1 MHWLCPLHP
10 VVLSPTFSSL
20 CMFISLD
27 LMLLLS
33 KTKSHVCHYMVITLV
48 DTRHIWKFCKNPLLS
63 CLRQLGY
70 ALLRRVL
77 IFGSPTCWLLTL
89 WLPLLLS
96 LLLIVLA
103 LMQPNLCYV
112 RMLVGCMFS
121 NGDMISELW
130 CRDET
135 EGILWTAATRLC
147 YSARAGI
154 EVSSHDPLQDCID
167 VLFSRELLLDYLS
180 FSCQKICTSN

>member
-1 MHWLCPLHP
+1 
-10 VVLSPTFSSL
+10 
-20 CMFISLD
+20 
-27 LMLLLS
+27 MLLLS
-33 KTKSHVCHYMVITLV
+33 KTKSHVRHYMVITLV

-70 ALLRRVL
+70 ALLRCVL

-121 NGDMISELW
+121 NGDTISELW

-135 EGILWTAATRLC
+135 ESLLWRATQVCATWHALVLRFLVMIHYRTTPMC
-147 YSARAGI
+147 YFH
-154 EVSSHDPLQDCID
+154 ESSSLIISPYLVKRSVRRTRYHRTS
-167 VLFSRELLLDYLS
+167 FWSRPTVNLWRT
-180 FSCQKICTSN
+180 CH

>member
-1 MHWLCPLHP
+1 MHCLCPPNLICF
-10 VVLSPTFSSL
+10 VSNSFKSL
-20 CMFISLD
+20 DVTSLD

-48 DTRHIWKFCKNPLLS
+48 DTRRIWKFCKNPLLS

-70 ALLRRVL
+70 ALLRCVL

-154 EVSSHDPLQDCID
+154 KVSSHDPLQDCID
-167 VLFSRELLLDYLS
+167 VLFSCELLLDYLS
-180 FSCQKICTSN
+180 LSCQKICTSN

>member
-1 MHWLCPLHP
+1 M
-10 VVLSPTFSSL
+10 
-20 CMFISLD
+20 
-27 LMLLLS
+27 
-33 KTKSHVCHYMVITLV
+33 
-48 DTRHIWKFCKNPLLS
+48 DTRRIWKFSKSLLLS

-70 ALLRRVL
+70 VLLRCVL
-77 IFGSPTCWLLTL
+77 IFRLLPCWLLTL

-121 NGDMISELW
+121 NGDTISDLW

-135 EGILWTAATRLC
+135 ESLLWVHTQGCAARHALVSRFLVMIHCRTAPIC
-147 YSARAGI
+147 YSHLSSSLVISPYHVKRYICRTRCNRTPLWSRPTVNPWRAG
-154 EVSSHDPLQDCID
+154 H
-167 VLFSRELLLDYLS
+167 
-180 FSCQKICTSN
+180 